1 MVDDYFSQRGR
12 SVILILSVARKL
24 QLPEGPS
31 RITIQGHYTGWEVPM
46 KKFLLGSVALF
57 ALSAGPALAADMPA
71 YKAAP
76 YAAPSYYNWSGYY
89 IGFNIGGQW
98 DHVDVALAVAFSP
111 AGAAAIS
118 PRRATTAS

>member
-1 MVDDYFSQRGR
+1 MEPFI
-12 SVILILSVARKL
+12 VIASVARKL

-31 RITIQGHYTGWEVPM
+31 RITIQGHHTGWEVPM

-57 ALSAGPALAADMPA
+57 ALTAGGSALAADYAAPA

-98 DHVDVALAVAFSP
+98 NEVERTFQNNLGNFVTDNKD
-111 AGAAAIS
+111 
-118 PRRATTAS
+118 